1 MIKNN
6 ICYGIYDMKNNEQC
20 VGIFDSVSEVA
31 QYFNRKKERIQSAI
45 TRNNWIKA
53 RYLVKRIKM
62 ESDDMWKKH
71 YLIIDFNGNTKEI
84 NANTTF
90 IMDLLELDDL
100 NEPIKEHKNIN
111 DLKQTIEKFLQEN
124 IKNY

>member
-1 MIKNN
+1 MKTKDLV
-6 ICYGIYDMKNNEQC
+6 YGIYDMKNNEQC

-62 ESDDMWKKH
+62 ESDNMWKKH

-90 IMDLLELDDL
+90 VMDLLKLDDL
-100 NEPIKEHKNIN
+100 NEPVKEHESIN

>member
-1 MIKNN
+1 MKTKDLV
-6 ICYGIYDMKNNEQC
+6 YGIYDMKNNEQC

-71 YLIIDFNGNTKEI
+71 YLIIDFKGNTKEI

-90 IMDLLELDDL
+90 VMDLLKLDDL
-100 NEPIKEHKNIN
+100 NEPVKEHESIN
-111 DLKQTIEKFLQEN
+111 DLKQTIEKFFEEN

>member
-1 MIKNN
+1 MKTKDLV
-6 ICYGIYDMKNNEQC
+6 YGIYDMKNNEQC

-62 ESDDMWKKH
+62 ESDNMWKKH

-90 IMDLLELDDL
+90 VMDLLKLDDL
-100 NEPIKEHKNIN
+100 NEPVKEHESIN
-111 DLKQTIEKFLQEN
+111 DLKQTIEKFFEEN

>member
-1 MIKNN
+1 
-6 ICYGIYDMKNNEQC
+6 
-20 VGIFDSVSEVA
+20 
-31 QYFNRKKERIQSAI
+31 
-45 TRNNWIKA
+45 
-53 RYLVKRIKM
+53 
-62 ESDDMWKKH
+62 MWKKH

-111 DLKQTIEKFLQEN
+111 DLKETIEKFFKEN